1 MVQVCSQGVEK
12 ANVMR
17 DNKKVRAFGMI
28 ERYEPVAPEQKEGRL
43 RDPLVCCGA
52 YATGLCGTQQR
63 RQPPLPHQGDLGG
76 FGQHRLLHASDV
88 LRLRVADGTIITGL
102 SPGRS

>member
-1 MVQVCSQGVEK
+1 
-12 ANVMR
+12 
-17 DNKKVRAFGMI
+17 MI

-52 YATGLCGTQQR
+52 YTTGLCGTQQR
-63 RQPPLPHQGDLGG
+63 RQPLLHQGDWGG
-76 FGQHRLLHASDV
+76 FGRRRLLHASDV